1 MWPLVAEHNTPGHRA
16 AEGCVPATVSVEEA
30 AREWNVGGCLQEA
43 ACERQDGATLLASFH
58 KVLVK
63 AGFATEPDGLGDPT
77 AHVRAM
83 WEKVHASEEVP
94 NQFHG

>member
-1 MWPLVAEHNTPGHRA
+1 MPNIIRQVTGLQKAVCQQLSLWKKQQGGGTL
-16 AEGCVPATVSVEEA
+16 
-30 AREWNVGGCLQEA
+30 GGCLQEA

-63 AGFATEPDGLGDPT
+63 AGFATEPDGLDDPA
-77 AHVRAM
+77 AHVRAT